1 MIGGYVDG
9 IRVYSR
15 TGKIANA
22 IGLKKGRRIEIN
34 TVQRIGFFLGELSIP
49 GYRNL
54 QQYYSLLALVGQ
66 TRSL

>member
-22 IGLKKGRRIEIN
+22 IGLKKGRRIEIY
-34 TVQRIGFFLGELSIP
+34 TV
-49 GYRNL
+49 
-54 QQYYSLLALVGQ
+54 
-66 TRSL
+66 